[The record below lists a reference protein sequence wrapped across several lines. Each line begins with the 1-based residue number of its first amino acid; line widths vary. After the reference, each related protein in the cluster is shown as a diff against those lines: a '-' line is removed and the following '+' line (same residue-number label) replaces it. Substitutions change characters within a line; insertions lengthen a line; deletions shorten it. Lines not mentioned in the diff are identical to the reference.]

1 MNKMMKSTLLTLALV
16 CGAAFAQETVT
27 SPEFSTEGSA
37 NDWNLKL
44 GVSYRKFKN
53 PKFTA
58 DKYAAQ
64 SGAYLDGEST
74 VRPLNEVLAE
84 LKDTIIANVNVV
96 TSTGGTASGKGDY
109 GFWESC
115 GPMIG
120 ASYTLSEDN
129 SLRLSLVADFQYF
142 KNDSGKYAAYS
153 GSSSATQ
160 YVAVYGSLAP
170 EGENIGSGADFS
182 GGVAK
187 MTMDMDLYVF
197 DLGLS
202 LGYEFENNFSI
213 AVAAGPTISL
223 ADIDSSCRILG
234 YNKRTDNDTEFE
246 YGFFV
251 SANAAYWFNERYG
264 LSAEIRYDNSFGTVG
279 TRYVKQNLDALGGN
293 LAFLVRF

>member
-16 CGAAFAQETVT
+16 CGVAFAQETVT
-27 SPEFSTEGSA
+27 SPEFSTDGSS
-37 NDWNLKL
+37 NDWNLRL
-44 GVSYRKFKN
+44 GVTYRKFKH
-53 PKFTA
+53 PKFA
-58 DKYAAQ
+58 AESYAAET
-64 SGAYLDGEST
+64 GAYLDGEST
-74 VRPLNEVLAE
+74 VRPLNDVLAS
-84 LKDTIIANVNVV
+84 LRDTIVANVNVV
-96 TSTGGTASGKGDY
+96 TSTGGSASAKGDY

-115 GPMIG
+115 GLMIG
-120 ASYTLSEDN
+120 GSYTLSEDN

-142 KNDSGKYAAYS
+142 NNDSGKYAGYT
-153 GSSSATQ
+153 GSSTAVK

-170 EGENIGSGADFS
+170 DGEDIGAGMGFG

-187 MTMDMDLYVF
+187 MDMDMVLYVF

-202 LGYEFENNFSI
+202 IGYEFENNFSI
-213 AVAAGPTISL
+213 SVAAGPTISL

-234 YNKRTDNDTEFE
+234 DKKHTDNDNEFE

-293 LAFLVRF
+293 LCFLIRF

>member
-44 GVSYRKFKN
+44 GVSYRDFKN

-58 DKYAAQ
+58 DTYPAQ
-64 SGAYLDGEST
+64 TGAYLDGQST
-74 VRPLNEVLAE
+74 VRSLNEVLGE
-84 LKDTIIANVNVV
+84 LRDTIIANVNVV
-96 TSTGGTASGKGDY
+96 TSTGGSASGKGDY
-109 GFWESC
+109 GFWESY
-115 GPMIG
+115 GLLIG
-120 ASYTLSEDN
+120 GSYTLSEDN

-142 KNDSGKYAAYS
+142 KNDSGKYATYS
-153 GSSSATQ
+153 GSSSAIQ

-170 EGENIGSGADFS
+170 EGEPIGSGPGFG

-197 DLGLS
+197 DLGIS
-202 LGYEFENNFSI
+202 IGYEFENNFSI
-213 AVAAGPTISL
+213 SIAAGPTISL

-234 YNKRTDNDTEFE
+234 EKKRTDNDTEFE

-251 SANAAYWFNERYG
+251 SASAAYWFNERFG
-264 LSAEIRYDNSFGTVG
+264 LSAELRYDNSFGTVG
-279 TRYVKQNLDALGGN
+279 TRYVTQNLDAFGGN

>member
-16 CGAAFAQETVT
+16 CGAAFAQETVS
-27 SPEFSTEGSA
+27 SPEFSTQGSG
-37 NDWNLKL
+37 NDWNLRI
-44 GVSYRKFKN
+44 GVSYRKFKD

-58 DKYAAQ
+58 DSYPAEIN
-64 SGAYLDGEST
+64 AYLDGQNT
-74 VRPLNEVLAE
+74 IRPLSEVLAG

-96 TSTGGTASGKGDY
+96 TSTGGSASAKGDY

-115 GPMIG
+115 GLILG
-120 ASYTLSEDN
+120 GSYTLSEDN

-142 KNDSGKYAAYS
+142 NNDSGRYAAYS
-153 GSSSATQ
+153 GSASAVQ

-170 EGENIGSGADFS
+170 EGESIGAGAGFS

-187 MTMDMDLYVF
+187 LDMDMVLYVF

-202 LGYEFENNFSI
+202 IGYEFENNFS
-213 AVAAGPTISL
+213 VSLAAGPTISL

-234 YNKRTDNDTEFE
+234 DKKRTDNDNEFE

-251 SANAAYWFNERYG
+251 SAAAAYWFNERYG

-293 LAFLVRF
+293 LCFLVRF